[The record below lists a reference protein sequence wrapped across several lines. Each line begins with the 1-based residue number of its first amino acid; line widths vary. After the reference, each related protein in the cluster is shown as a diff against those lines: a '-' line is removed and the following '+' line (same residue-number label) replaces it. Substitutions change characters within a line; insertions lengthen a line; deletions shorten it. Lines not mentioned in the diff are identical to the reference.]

1 MTLILT
7 RADLAGILTLP
18 DCLSAV
24 EEAFRRY
31 GEGRTE
37 APQSLGLHTPIGTFH
52 IKAAV
57 SDVMVTEINANF
69 PANPRLHGLP
79 TVQGVIAVFDI
90 QRGTPLALLDSTL
103 ITTLRTSA
111 ATAVAASYLA
121 RASAATMTVIGCGTQ
136 GWASLDALPLVRP
149 IRTAYA
155 FDVDVSA
162 AERLA
167 REMGAQT
174 EIDVR
179 VAPSLDEAVRK
190 SDVVVTCT
198 TARMPILEPRHL
210 HPGLFIAAVG
220 ADNPQ
225 KQELA
230 PELLRDSKVVADILE
245 QAATMG
251 ELHHAIAGGLVT
263 RDDVHGELADVICG
277 RVRGRERDDEVIIFD
292 STGTALQDAAVAA
305 LAYERAVERAMGI
318 TVALAD

>member
-1 MTLILT
+1 VRRTTVLFAVLVGFGLRGEPVEQGSLLFQAI
-7 RADLAGILTLP
+7 RNGDLAFVKAHLT
-18 DCLSAV
+18 
-24 EEAFRRY
+24 
-31 GEGRTE
+31 
-37 APQSLGLHTPIGTFH
+37 
-52 IKAAV
+52 K
-57 SDVMVTEINANF
+57 
-69 PANPRLHGLP
+69 
-79 TVQGVIAVFDI
+79 
-90 QRGTPLALLDSTL
+90 
-103 ITTLRTSA
+103 
-111 ATAVAASYLA
+111 
-121 RASAATMTVIGCGTQ
+121 
-136 GWASLDALPLVRP
+136 
-149 IRTAYA
+149 
-155 FDVDVSA
+155 
-162 AERLA
+162 
-167 REMGAQT
+167 T